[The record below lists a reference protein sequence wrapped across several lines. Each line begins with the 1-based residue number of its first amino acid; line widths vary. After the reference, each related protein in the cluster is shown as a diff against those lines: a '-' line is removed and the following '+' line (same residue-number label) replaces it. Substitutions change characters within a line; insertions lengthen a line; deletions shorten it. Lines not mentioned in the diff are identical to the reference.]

1 MNQELE
7 RIIAS
12 QAEEIK
18 QLKEALN
25 QRLSSSDSVNI
36 NDILSFYTGKY
47 LEIYQEVLENRLGII
62 GDEIASIEDEI
73 NKYNEESIALSNAEE
88 ENSNIKETQANL
100 QTEISNRYIK
110 LEELRFK
117 ADSEISNIQQTSIAS
132 YMQYQEM
139 IDLYDAVLREY
150 FVGAIDDIQVDAKLY
165 EIVNFLKTKGHEI
178 STNLLASEKEVT
190 KIYND
195 LDSELEQI
203 RLEINKLNQEKEEL
217 NDRILVVSYEQV
229 NSLKQE
235 LKINESR
242 KQEFKEKLSQ
252 LYENKK
258 KEHLHKLEDEATRA
272 KILNLDNASLASKLE
287 DLLPIFHQ
295 ELLNVDTESNKA
307 YQKEKRLKML
317 KEHLLELEQVELKKE
332 ALMDDYNYHKNIYN
346 DVLKKIK
353 EIEEYIH
360 RLNNT
365 LTSRKEYKN
374 FLEYRNE
381 YLLRRAKLVERIK
394 ELNKTYSMIQDTRR
408 IAVCDP
414 FSKIPLSEIDKEL
427 AASKVSLD
435 DAVKEFEKEKQM
447 YDDVAN
453 QPLNLRIINLIK
465 DKDEMEKNLPS
476 FYEKLSALKLVI
488 DRKYDDILTLKDEL
502 REYERLKMQVEE
514 LTNEDNN

>member
-272 KILNLDNASLASKLE
+272 KILNLDNASLASKL
-287 DLLPIFHQ
+287 
-295 ELLNVDTESNKA
+295 
-307 YQKEKRLKML
+307 
-317 KEHLLELEQVELKKE
+317 
-332 ALMDDYNYHKNIYN
+332 
-346 DVLKKIK
+346 
-353 EIEEYIH
+353 
-360 RLNNT
+360 
-365 LTSRKEYKN
+365 
-374 FLEYRNE
+374 
-381 YLLRRAKLVERIK
+381 
-394 ELNKTYSMIQDTRR
+394 
-408 IAVCDP
+408 
-414 FSKIPLSEIDKEL
+414 
-427 AASKVSLD
+427 
-435 DAVKEFEKEKQM
+435 
-447 YDDVAN
+447 
-453 QPLNLRIINLIK
+453 
-465 DKDEMEKNLPS
+465 
-476 FYEKLSALKLVI
+476 
-488 DRKYDDILTLKDEL
+488 
-502 REYERLKMQVEE
+502 
-514 LTNEDNN
+514 